1 MRMGARFD
9 ITMSLRGE
17 LREMRVLSV
26 LVILDPLSR
35 NSFRHYGSEVVVERS
50 CRDAKH

>member
-17 LREMRVLSV
+17 VRETRGLSV
-26 LVILDPLSR
+26 LVILDLVSR
-35 NSFRHYGSEVVVERS
+35 DSLWH
-50 CRDAKH
+50 